1 MTGRLL
7 LKALLFG
14 FIAVSVGSILHKSA
28 ASRAAALKARPPAAA
43 SAQAAPVKGPA
54 GAGQSTAVVY
64 YFYTNTRCSSCTQL
78 EAYTREAVE
87 TLLSAGYKGWRVEF
101 RAVNVEEPG
110 NEHFTQDYRLESKA
124 VIVQKF
130 AGGKPLDWV
139 RLDKVWTLLGD
150 NAAFVDYV
158 AAETRR
164 ALDKK

>member
-7 LKALLFG
+7 LKVLLFG
-14 FIAVSVGSILHKSA
+14 FIAAGVGSMLHKSA
-28 ASRAAALKARPPAAA
+28 LSRAAALKARPAAA
-43 SAQAAPVKGPA
+43 AAQAAPVKAAA
-54 GAGQSTAVVY
+54 GISQNTAVVY
-64 YFYTNTRCSSCTQL
+64 YFYTNTRCASCTRL

-101 RAVNVEEPG
+101 RGVNVEEAG
-110 NEHFTQDYRLESKA
+110 GEHFAQDYRLESKA

-139 RLDKVWTLLGD
+139 KLDKVWTLLGD
-150 NAAFVDYV
+150 KAAFVSYV

>member
-7 LKALLFG
+7 LKVLLFG
-14 FIAVSVGSILHKSA
+14 FIAAGVGSMLHKSA
-28 ASRAAALKARPPAAA
+28 LSRAAALKARPAAA
-43 SAQAAPVKGPA
+43 AAHAAPVKASA
-54 GAGQSTAVVY
+54 GVSQNTAVVY
-64 YFYTNTRCSSCTQL
+64 YFYTNTRCASCTQL

-101 RAVNVEEPG
+101 KGVNVEEPG

-130 AGGKPLDWV
+130 SGGKPLDWV
-139 RLDKVWTLLGD
+139 KLDKVWILLGD
-150 NAAFVDYV
+150 NAAFVNYV
-158 AAETRR
+158 AAETRQ